1 MSYVSI
7 AIAKILLRYAKLNV
21 HLLKIGILVYLVT
34 LKVSILSILWM
45 AVNGNNIARRE
56 VKTQIKIREPSF
68 KSKKKNYL

>member
-56 VKTQIKIREPSF
+56 VKTQIKIRAPSF